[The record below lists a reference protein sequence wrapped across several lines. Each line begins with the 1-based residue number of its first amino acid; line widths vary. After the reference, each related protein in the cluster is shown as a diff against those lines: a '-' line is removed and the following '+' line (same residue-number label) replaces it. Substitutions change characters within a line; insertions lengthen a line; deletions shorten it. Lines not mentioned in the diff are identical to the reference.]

1 MDESKEDC
9 GSFVVLNIKLNG
21 ENLEYTFLRPF
32 DFVVNL
38 NNAVH
43 FGGITGFMPFSS
55 ANSTI
60 LSELQPS
67 SASR

>member
-1 MDESKEDC
+1 MDESKDDC
-9 GSFVVLNIKLNG
+9 GSFVVSNIKLNG
-21 ENLEYTFLRPF
+21 EKIEYTLRKPLY
-32 DFVVNL
+32 FVVNL